1 MPKID
6 LVLGDDSASI
16 RFPGFLPDNRQ
27 VFRRLD
33 HQDMIIGTF
42 HDGQLVEIY
51 LARVSSHF
59 TDGVLTEEPDVIDW
73 LEQYAPYELEGKSLS
88 FADLLQHAMGLYER
102 PASD

>member
-16 RFPGFLPDNRQ
+16 RFPGFLPENRRA
-27 VFRRLD
+27 FRRLD

-51 LARVSSHF
+51 LACVSSHF
-59 TDGVLTEEPDVIDW
+59 TDGVLTEDREVIDW
-73 LEQYAPYELEGKSLS
+73 LDHHAPFELEGKSLS
-88 FADLLQHAMGLYER
+88 FADLLQHAYGR
-102 PASD
+102 IASD